1 METMRLRN
9 IQQPKGVDRL
19 LELFVTGTNRVP
31 EKAYPVCARSALSN
45 ALKDRVQQAQHK
57 HRAWS
62 AWTNDHLTWLFTAE
76 MSLALSRE
84 RGTPV
89 LDILAYSDDGQL
101 QEAGFWAQDKQGH
114 WQRCAD

>member
-1 METMRLRN
+1 METVRLRG
-9 IQQPKGVDRL
+9 IQQPSSVDRL
-19 LELFVTGTNRVP
+19 LESFIVGTNRVP
-31 EKAYPVCARSALSN
+31 PDAYHVHSPSELSHDLRAL
-45 ALKDRVQQAQHK
+45 VQQAQRK

-62 AWTNDHLTWLFTAE
+62 AWTDDHATWVFTGE

-89 LDILAYSDDGQL
+89 LEIHAYSEHAEL
-101 QEAGFWAQDKQGH
+101 LEAGFWAQGKQGN